1 MHQPPPVAHP
11 ISHHQGLD
19 PHVIH
24 DQQMTHG
31 VMFWP
36 NPYTACSQT
45 PPHIDP
51 SLPPNQNFLVNPATS
66 NNNVN
71 YQQLMA
77 AAAAAAVT
85 VSTSSGIS
93 SQSNDCNVYSTH
105 TGVNQLGGVF
115 VNGRPLPDHIRNKI
129 VDLWRRGVRPC
140 DISRQLRVS
149 HGCVSKILGRF
160 HETGSIRPGV
170 IGGSKPKVATPK
182 VVSTINLYKLQNPT
196 MFAWEIRE
204 KLIEDG
210 VCDAETAPSVSSI
223 NRIVRNRNS
232 NPTNQRAEKRACEE
246 VREEKRE
253 VKVLHESDNT
263 NNMGMGNPVYP
274 MPYQPQRLQLPA
286 DNFNSP
292 NLESSYWLWSTEMY
306 RKTEPGQ

>member
-1 MHQPPPVAHP
+1 MHQPHQIPHHP
-11 ISHHQGLD
+11 GLD
-19 PHVIH
+19 PHCLQ
-24 DQQMTHG
+24 DSQMSNG

-36 NPYTACSQT
+36 GPYSTCSQT

-51 SLPPNQNFLVNPATS
+51 SISQNQNNFIVNASTQ
-66 NNNVN
+66 NNVN

-85 VSTSSGIS
+85 VSASGAMS
-93 SQSNDCNVYSTH
+93 SQSSDCNVYSTH

-140 DISRQLRVS
+140 EISRQLRVS

-160 HETGSIRPGV
+160 HETGSIKPGV

-182 VVSTINLYKLQNPT
+182 VVNTIALYKLQNPT

-223 NRIVRNRNS
+223 NRIVRNRNTT
-232 NPTNQRAEKRACEE
+232 TNQQTSRIEKRCDES
-246 VREEKRE
+246 EEKME
-253 VKVLHESDNT
+253 VKVLHETDNR
-263 NNMGMGNPVYP
+263 NNMAMGYP
-274 MPYQPQRLQLPA
+274 MQYQPQRVQQPN
-286 DNFNSP
+286 DNFNSH
-292 NLESSYWLWSTEMY
+292 NMESSYWLRTAEMY
-306 RKTEPGQ
+306 RQSLIPGLNYQG